1 MEALKIY
8 LMMALI
14 SAIVAVSY
22 RKAAPANT
30 EQPTDRGVG
39 SNAQILASGS
49 ASP

>member
-22 RKAAPANT
+22 RKTARAEP
-30 EQPTDRGVG
+30 EQQ
-39 SNAQILASGS
+39 SN
-49 ASP
+49 